1 MVWGKVESL
10 KEKGKVKI
18 EKSYG
23 FDALTFQSPR
33 LSEAYQG
40 LVRLSIH

>member
-1 MVWGKVESL
+1 MNNGVGISGEF
-10 KEKGKVKI
+10 KGKVKS

-23 FDALTFQSPR
+23 FDALTFQFPR